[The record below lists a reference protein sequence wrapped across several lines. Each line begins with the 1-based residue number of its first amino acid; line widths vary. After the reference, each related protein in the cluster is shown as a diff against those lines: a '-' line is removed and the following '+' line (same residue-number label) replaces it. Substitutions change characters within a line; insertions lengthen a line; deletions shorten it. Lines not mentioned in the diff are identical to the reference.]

1 MRSYWL
7 LRPTF
12 TAVVDDEVTPQNPF
26 RIKGAGDAQATE
38 RPTLSLPQVQ
48 ELTQAMPEH
57 YRAPGQF
64 LVWSGIRIGEAAAF
78 QRKDSQPLS
87 NAPTLAVWARI
98 FKVKGVFE
106 LDTPKSEAGVR
117 TIALPPHLA
126 PIRRKHLG
134 IYTEGDPDALNIYS
148 RSRKSRAIVFVE
160 QHARH

>member
-78 QRKDSQPLS
+78 QRKDLQLSIDAPLWLFGRVSSKLRVYS
-87 NAPTLAVWARI
+87 NW
-98 FKVKGVFE
+98 
-106 LDTPKSEAGVR
+106 TPEKRSGSAHHCFTPSPCADKAQASR
-117 TIALPPHLA
+117 YLH
-126 PIRRKHLG
+126 RR
-134 IYTEGDPDALNIYS
+134 
-148 RSRKSRAIVFVE
+148 
-160 QHARH
+160 

>member
-1 MRSYWL
+1 M
-7 LRPTF
+7 
-12 TAVVDDEVTPQNPF
+12 TPQNPF
-26 RIKGAGDAQATE
+26 RIKGVGDAQATE

-78 QRKDSQPLS
+78 QRKDSQPSS
-87 NAPTLAVWARI
+87 NAPTLAVWARF
-98 FKVKGVFE
+98 FKVRGVYE

-126 PIRRKHLG
+126 PIMRKHRDL
-134 IYTEGDPDALNIYS
+134 YTKGDPDAL
-148 RSRKSRAIVFVE
+148 VFTTGTGSGMLYYLE
-160 QHARH
+160 QSTPGTEKK